1 VRFSVAN
8 VGVAARRTCLAIRAQ
23 VVGDTAAVVF
33 TSVRLLAEISL
44 LAIGL
49 LNPSAALRRRS
60 CSSAKKVAFQ
70 AYSVHLAQFFQTTIA
85 RLQTDPNVE
94 VSFIILLH
102 PQFPLRTLSELRVYA
117 RSVLGIPEKRIKLFW
132 QVLWEDFDLI
142 ICTDVY
148 ARFPVR
154 KTRKC
159 LIAHGPGLTT
169 RFFRKH
175 PLRKTVFDFDLVA
188 ASGAYDLAILE
199 EAVAGRQSPRLV
211 AVGFPFLDRLFGEA
225 DSREEFSR
233 SQGFDPARPIVLFSP
248 HWQALNEEGSG
259 QRVRD
264 VIEALLAANVNV
276 LIKPHACS
284 LNRTMTRNVDWR
296 SKFLVL
302 SENRAIRVDFNL
314 DDIPALRQ
322 ADAIVT
328 DRSSRAFNGMLLA
341 KPVILYPPEQ
351 SHGALESRRYNLMRG
366 GSYTAGTPN
375 EITDLLRKPFDSW
388 RPRPESTLIAEQC
401 FAFLGYATEAF
412 VQLIRRE
419 IGLRQNGRVKEV
431 ASL

>member
-1 VRFSVAN
+1 M
-8 VGVAARRTCLAIRAQ
+8 RRICLAIRAR
-23 VVGDTAAVVF
+23 VAGDIAVAVF
-33 TSVRLLAEISL
+33 SSVRFLTEISL

-49 LNPSAALRRRS
+49 LDPRAALRRRS
-60 CSSAKKVAFQ
+60 CSPAKKVAFQ

-85 RLQTDPNVE
+85 HLHTDPNVE

-102 PQFPLRTLSELRVYA
+102 PQFPLRTLSELRAYA

-132 QVLWEDFDLI
+132 QVLWADFDLI
-142 ICTDVY
+142 IYTDVY
-148 ARFPVR
+148 ARFPMR

-159 LIAHGPGLTT
+159 LIAHGPGLMP

-211 AVGFPFLDRLFGEA
+211 SVGFPFLDRLFGESE
-225 DSREEFSR
+225 SREEFSR
-233 SQGFDPARPIVLFSP
+233 SQGFDPARPLVLFSP
-248 HWQALNEEGSG
+248 HWQTLNEEGSG

-264 VIEALLAANVNV
+264 VIAALRAANVNV
-276 LIKPHACS
+276 LIRPHVCS
-284 LNRTMTRNVDWR
+284 LNRTMARNVDWR
-296 SKFLVL
+296 SKLLAL
-302 SENRAIRVDFNL
+302 SENRAVRVDFNL
-314 DDIPALRQ
+314 DDIPALRH

-328 DRSSRAFNGMLLA
+328 DRSSRAFNAMLLA

-351 SHGALESRRYNLMRG
+351 GHGALESRRYNLMCS
-366 GSYTAGTPN
+366 GSYMARTPS
-375 EITDLLRKPFDSW
+375 EITDLLRKPFASW
-388 RPRPESTLIAEQC
+388 RPRPDGTLVAAQC
-401 FAFLGYATEAF
+401 FAFPGHATEAF

-419 IGLRQNGRVKEV
+419 IGLRQNSRVNEA